1 MKVKA
6 PTEKNFRRAKVKPGK
21 RKTARPWLSWR
32 VLRIPLL
39 VVLLVYAA
47 HRATSLVLNASALKV
62 TRIIENSGKQPHIW
76 RKIGRFGAGKP
87 LKPRFRLACTLAQA
101 RSDL

>member
-21 RKTARPWLSWR
+21 RKTVRAWFSWR
-32 VLRIPLL
+32 VLRIPL
-39 VVLLVYAA
+39 VILLVLYAG

-62 TRIIENSGKQPHIW
+62 TRIVVPAPALLMASTSPPSS
-76 RKIGRFGAGKP
+76 RA
-87 LKPRFRLACTLAQA
+87 
-101 RSDL
+101 